1 MFEFIC
7 LFLPS
12 FISIKRNLK
21 KEEKNILSI
30 IIKYC
35 EYNIVINY
43 LVLMSYFILNS
54 KKVMLV
60 DRDMFTLKFG
70 LEYIMMAVLLAFVL
84 PIFVDFIKKNVKIQ
98 IETIKK
104 S

>member
-7 LFLPS
+7 LFLPAL
-12 FISIKRNLK
+12 ISIKKSLK
-21 KEEKNILSI
+21 IEEKNILSI

-35 EYNIVINY
+35 EYNIAINF
-43 LVLMSYFILNS
+43 LVLMSYFILNR
-54 KKVMLV
+54 KKVLLV

-70 LEYIMMAVLLAFVL
+70 LEYIIIAVFLAFVL
-84 PIFVDFIKKNVKIQ
+84 PLFIDFIKKNVKIQ
-98 IETIKK
+98 IEMIKK